1 MLGFETSNKDI
12 DGRTLIARQY
22 ISHAFH
28 DHTAYIPRNIGA
40 QTWDQSHFIS
50 SLTTQHAKL
59 EDLVTVFVLGF
70 NRPRFNFM
78 VNIPANPSIGR
89 LPSDTT
95 SGGLRGV
102 QGQSFLCTLG
112 NHFSLTM
119 ATGSELQL
127 GPALHVAI
135 IRRQISQDRHEAGL
149 HVTPITFDLPPQT
162 SSWTSSGPFG
172 AGGGFSNRLVIAG
185 IEEPLRKCEEALR
198 DAVERLERLVLNVSA
213 GKSSSFAVKMKD
225 IRWPFRQGEIRT
237 MFDRIERLKSLVSL
251 AFQTSLMEF
260 VEMARDELVAV
271 GLNMARI
278 ESTVSAIEAD
288 QRGAH

>member
-1 MLGFETSNKDI
+1 MDVFGTVVSAIDLTVKLVGYLQAVKGAKEDRRRLLSEISALGA
-12 DGRTLIARQY
+12 LLQ
-22 ISHAFH
+22 
-28 DHTAYIPRNIGA
+28 
-40 QTWDQSHFIS
+40 
-50 SLTTQHAKL
+50 
-59 EDLVTVFVLGF
+59 VLH
-70 NRPRFNFM
+70 
-78 VNIPANPSIGR
+78 GR
-89 LPSDTT
+89 L
-95 SGGLRGV
+95 
-102 QGQSFLCTLG
+102 G
-112 NHFSLTM
+112 NS
-119 ATGSELQL
+119 
-127 GPALHVAI
+127 AI
-135 IRRQISQDRHEAGL
+135 S
-149 HVTPITFDLPPQT
+149 
-162 SSWTSSGPFG
+162 G